1 MADKIRG
8 IANDLKSPEEKIE
21 KIDYNFRTLAKKD
34 ANKKLLEVEKDF
46 QAEYK
51 RLIDAGDTEEQAYT
65 KAVIQMKN
73 KRIEVTAQE
82 REALKRMKTR
92 AQYATSEFEDM
103 SCLAITHRKQKKRIR
118 LSWNFLKTYLK

>member
-1 MADKIRG
+1 MLVIQR
-8 IANDLKSPEEKIE
+8 
-21 KIDYNFRTLAKKD
+21 
-34 ANKKLLEVEKDF
+34 NKHT
-46 QAEYK
+46 Q
-51 RLIDAGDTEEQAYT
+51 

-103 SCLAITHRKQKKRIR
+103 S
-118 LSWNFLKTYLK
+118 